1 MLSVIVF
8 ADLFK
13 MLMIPNDSYWVAMK
27 VVPLII
33 ANFLGIYTNLSV
45 CKLIDKTYMA
55 PIFLSWRRNYIG
67 FKLLLIPSMSYYGSA
82 IATLAAYGT

>member
-1 MLSVIVF
+1 MRHKLYDYKVFCNFGSFILLSVIVF

-33 ANFLGIYTNLSV
+33 LAIFLGIIPTYRFGTN
-45 CKLIDKTYMA
+45 
-55 PIFLSWRRNYIG
+55 
-67 FKLLLIPSMSYYGSA
+67 
-82 IATLAAYGT
+82 